1 MSEPLIRVLVVE
13 PEQAPYERQISTL
26 AVLEALYR
34 KHNRDRRPCSR
45 GTRSL
50 SVSNIVTLNRG
61 GERQVFY
68 VNRVGFDEC
77 KEFLDPP
84 SPPQNRTRSGK
95 KKKREASK

>member
-34 KHNRDRRPCSR
+34 KHNRDRRP
-45 GTRSL
+45 
-50 SVSNIVTLNRG
+50 
-61 GERQVFY
+61 RQAFY

-84 SPPQNRTRSGK
+84 KPPQNRTRSGK